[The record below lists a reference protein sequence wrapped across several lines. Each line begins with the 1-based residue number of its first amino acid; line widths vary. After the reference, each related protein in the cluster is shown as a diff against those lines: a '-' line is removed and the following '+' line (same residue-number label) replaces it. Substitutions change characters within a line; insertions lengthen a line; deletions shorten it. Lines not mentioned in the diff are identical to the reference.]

1 MEKAQAIIDYAIQ
14 DDAKNMRDTL
24 YSAIQDKVMAHINA
38 QKIEVAKNLIAPAQQ
53 EVDVEDAE
61 VENA

>member
-38 QKIEVAKNLIAPAQQ
+38 QKIEVAKNLIAPTQQ

>member
-38 QKIEVAKNLIAPAQQ
+38 QKIEVAKNLISPAQQ

>member
-1 MEKAQAIIDYAIQ
+1 MEKAQAIIDYAFQ

>member
-38 QKIEVAKNLIAPAQQ
+38 QKIEVAKNLINPVEQ
-53 EVDVEDAE
+53 EVDAEDAE